1 MCGSGQ
7 VMGASGLSES
17 TLPRARRATM
27 WGRYLKLGANT
38 RATASLPYSL
48 RCAQNVRSLSPA
60 LWKRVRFKCGLGTRA
75 AKRAMAAPAH
85 PAPAA
90 YRTSCT

>member
-17 TLPRARRATM
+17 TLPRARRGTI
-27 WGRYLKLGANT
+27 RDRCLKLGANT
-38 RATASLPYSL
+38 RATAAFPYSL
-48 RCAQNVRSLSPA
+48 RFAQNVRSLSPA

-75 AKRAMAAPAH
+75 AKRAMREA
-85 PAPAA
+85 
-90 YRTSCT
+90 SL